1 VKNKEQN
8 PHFETTLC
16 PERHA
21 LRQLPSNTM
30 SVVNGEIM
38 LFVTGKHLE
47 DRVSLNFIF
56 KL

>member
-1 VKNKEQN
+1 MKNKEQN